1 MGFNSEPSR
10 IDLLTRY
17 WQVSEGKLD
26 IVAEGKTIEQAAAC
40 PQPQAIFK
48 TGQAAEQVTPDA
60 QRDCCASYVL
70 CMHGFDF

>member
-26 IVAEGKTIEQAAAC
+26 IVAEGKTIEQAAAG

-60 QRDCCASYVL
+60 QRNCCASYVL